1 MCTNFKILTGL
12 ARKTTPNLS
21 MSYLKTKRKIIETH
35 KHIGEFLWNNP
46 EGENYT
52 LAFCAS
58 RF

>member
-1 MCTNFKILTGL
+1 MNFKILTGL

-21 MSYLKTKRKIIETH
+21 MSYLKTKRKIETH

-46 EGENYT
+46 KGENYT

>member
-1 MCTNFKILTGL
+1 MCMSFKILTGL

-21 MSYLKTKRKIIETH
+21 MSYLKTKRKIETH

>member
-1 MCTNFKILTGL
+1 MNFKILTGL

-21 MSYLKTKRKIIETH
+21 MSYLKTKRKIETH

-52 LAFCAS
+52 LAFCALS
-58 RF
+58 F